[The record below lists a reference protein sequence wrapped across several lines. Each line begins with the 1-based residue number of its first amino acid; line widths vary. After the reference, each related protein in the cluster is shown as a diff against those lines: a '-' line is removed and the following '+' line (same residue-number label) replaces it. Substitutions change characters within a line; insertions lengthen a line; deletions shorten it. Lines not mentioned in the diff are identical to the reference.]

1 MEEFKRLKSESVERM
16 RKDLEHMEPLNLP
29 LWAAAA
35 LLVPFFIYQATLLTL
50 RMWWATLKFFFLA
63 PLILGSIWVDLIL
76 LLGWYCNEI
85 AKRVGK

>member
-29 LWAAAA
+29 AWASAAV
-35 LLVPFFIYQATLLTL
+35 LVPFFLYQATHMTL
-50 RMWWATLKFFFLA
+50 RMMWATLKFLFVA
-63 PLILGSIWVDLIL
+63 PVILGCIWVDLIL